1 MENLAKCLEALL
13 FVHGEP
19 MGVDRLAKLTE
30 RTKTQIQEALV
41 GLDKALSGSALVL
54 VWRDDLV
61 QLATRPQF
69 AKDVEVLVKEE
80 VSRDLSRAAAETA
93 AVIAYRGP
101 MTRSAIDYIRGV
113 NSSYTLRNLLIRGL
127 IERKSNP
134 KDSRTYIYN
143 ISIDFLKFL
152 GLSRLED
159 LPGHADFAKHLQEFL
174 TAKPK
179 EN

>member
-1 MENLAKCLEALL
+1 MENLVKRLEALL

-19 MGVDRLAKLTE
+19 MGVERLAKLSE
-30 RTKTQIQEALV
+30 HAKTQVQEALV
-41 GLDKALSGSALVL
+41 KLDEALSGSALVL
-54 VWRDDLV
+54 VWREDLV

-69 AKDVEVLVKEE
+69 ARDIEVLVKEE
-80 VSRDLSRAAAETA
+80 VSRDLSRAAAETL

-127 IERKSNP
+127 IERKPNP
-134 KDSRTYIYN
+134 KDSRTYLYKV
-143 ISIDFLKFL
+143 SIEFLKFL
-152 GLSRLED
+152 GLARMED
-159 LPGHADFAKHLQEFL
+159 LPGHADFSQKLQEFL
-174 TAKPK
+174 TAKPN